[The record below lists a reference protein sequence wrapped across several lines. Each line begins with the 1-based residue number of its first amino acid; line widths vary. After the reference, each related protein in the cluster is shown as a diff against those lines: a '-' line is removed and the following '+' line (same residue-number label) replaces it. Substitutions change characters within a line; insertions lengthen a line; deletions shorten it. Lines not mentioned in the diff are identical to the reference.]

1 MRFAAVAD
9 IHGNA
14 LALEAV
20 IEDLQR
26 EGIDQIV
33 NLGDVLSGPID
44 PAGVA
49 ERIIPLGWPT
59 VRGNHDRYLIEQ
71 DPDAMGPTDAV
82 THAALSPTHLDWL
95 RTLPTSLTP
104 FPSVYACHATP
115 RADDTYWMERVLP
128 DGTIRQAT
136 RDELEEQIDEHAAGA
151 NLLLC
156 GHTHIPRIARLSS
169 GHVLVNPG
177 SVGCPAY
184 TDELPVPHR
193 MQAGTPNASYAILT
207 QRDERW
213 DVTFRSVPYD
223 HDTAAAQ
230 ARAYDRE
237 DWARG
242 LESGWLT

>member
-26 EGIDQIV
+26 EKIDQVV

-71 DPDAMGPTDAV
+71 NPADMGPTDAV
-82 THAALSPTHLDWL
+82 THPALSVAHLDWL
-95 RTLPTSLTP
+95 LTLPTSLNP
-104 FPSVYACHATP
+104 FAGVYAFHATP

-128 DGTIRQAT
+128 DGTVRQAT
-136 RDELEEQIDEHAAGA
+136 RAELEAEIDGA
-151 NLLLC
+151 SASADLILC
-156 GHTHIPRIARLSS
+156 GHTHIPRLARLSS
-169 GHVLVNPG
+169 GALLVNPG

-184 TDELPVPHR
+184 TDDLPVPHR
-193 MQAGTPNASYAILT
+193 MQTGTPNASYAILEH
-207 QRDERW
+207 RGEHW

-223 HDTAAAQ
+223 HDSAAAQ
-230 ARAYDRE
+230 ARAFGRE

-242 LESGWLT
+242 LETGWLS